1 MLWWLASGASVRCFR
16 STPCPSLKGWGDN
29 TQKKIT
35 MKKEKPKSEV
45 TSHLTNREGQG
56 VGLLSHYYEGKIE
69 AGCDEAGRGC
79 LAGSVYAAAVILPDG
94 YQNELL
100 NDSKQLTEK
109 RRYALRETIERDAV
123 AWAVGI
129 VTPEEIDKINILN
142 ASILAMH
149 RALDQLKV
157 RPEAIIVDGN
167 RFKPY
172 RPVVNGSAVNIPYT
186 TIVKGDGKYLSIA
199 AASILAKTYRDDYM
213 NQLAEEYPQ
222 YDWRSNK
229 GYPTK
234 KHRDAIKQY
243 GITPYHRKSYNLL
256 GDGQLSFDF

>member
-1 MLWWLASGASVRCFR
+1 ML
-16 STPCPSLKGWGDN
+16 KN
-29 TQKKIT
+29 
-35 MKKEKPKSEV
+35 
-45 TSHLTNREGQG
+45 N
-56 VGLLSHYYEGKIE
+56 YYEGMVE

-79 LAGSVYAAAVILPDG
+79 LAGSVYAAAVILPPD
-94 YQNELL
+94 YHNELL

-109 RRYALRETIERDAV
+109 RRYALREVIQREAV

-149 RALDQLKV
+149 RALDQLAV
-157 RPEAIIVDGN
+157 RPEAVIVDGN

-172 RPVVNGSAVNIPYT
+172 GNVPFS

-213 NQLAEEYPQ
+213 GKLDEEYPQ
-222 YDWRSNK
+222 YDWKSNK

-234 KHRDAIKQY
+234 KHRDAIRQF
-243 GITPYHRKSYNLL
+243 GTTPYHRRTFNLL
-256 GDGQLSFDF
+256 GDTQLSFDF

>member
-1 MLWWLASGASVRCFR
+1 MPLLQASVVSVKC
-16 STPCPSLKGWGDN
+16 SKVMLA
-29 TQKKIT
+29 
-35 MKKEKPKSEV
+35 
-45 TSHLTNREGQG
+45 
-56 VGLLSHYYEGKIE
+56 SHYYEGKIE

-79 LAGSVYAAAVILPDG
+79 LAGSVFAAAVILPDG

-109 RRYALRETIERDAV
+109 KRYQLREIIERDSV

-172 RPVVNGSAVNIPYT
+172 YKRGEKGEVSGERIPHT
-186 TIVKGDGKYLSIA
+186 TIVKGDGKYLAIA

-213 NQLAEEYPQ
+213 NRLAEEYPQ
-222 YDWRSNK
+222 YDWLSNK

-234 KHRDAIKQY
+234 KHRDAIRQY
-243 GITPYHRKSYNLL
+243 GITPYHRKTFNML
-256 GDGQLSFDF
+256 GDGQLTFDFKD

>member
-1 MLWWLASGASVRCFR
+1 MLA
-16 STPCPSLKGWGDN
+16 
-29 TQKKIT
+29 
-35 MKKEKPKSEV
+35 
-45 TSHLTNREGQG
+45 
-56 VGLLSHYYEGKIE
+56 SHYYEGKIE

-79 LAGSVYAAAVILPDG
+79 LAGSVYAAAVILPEDYHNG
-94 YQNELL
+94 LL

-109 RRYALRETIERDAV
+109 KRYQLREMIERDAV
-123 AWAVGI
+123 AWAVGV
-129 VTPEEIDKINILN
+129 VTPDEIDKINILN

-149 RALDQLKV
+149 RALDRLTV

-172 RPVVNGSAVNIPYT
+172 YPPTADGQKQAALPHT

-213 NQLAEEYPQ
+213 NRLAEEFPQ
-222 YDWRSNK
+222 YDWLSNK

-234 KHRDAIKQY
+234 KHRDAIRQY
-243 GITPYHRKSYNLL
+243 GITPYHRKTFNML
-256 GDGQLSFDF
+256 GDGQLSLDFGE